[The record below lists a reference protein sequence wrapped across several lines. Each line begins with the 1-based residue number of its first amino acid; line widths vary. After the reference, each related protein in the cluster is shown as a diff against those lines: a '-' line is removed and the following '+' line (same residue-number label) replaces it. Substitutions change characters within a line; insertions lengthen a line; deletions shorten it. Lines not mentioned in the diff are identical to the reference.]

1 MKDKSIDIEIMK
13 PLRLQDIKIIRI
25 FHLVPG
31 MRLTV
36 LFYAEDMSFVSRF
49 IGPKTTFFSFS
60 SFHSVSVASKGAKR
74 IPLRL
79 VNHVCIL

>member
-1 MKDKSIDIEIMK
+1 MKVKRPKDWIVKIVKKKE
-13 PLRLQDIKIIRI
+13 IIRI